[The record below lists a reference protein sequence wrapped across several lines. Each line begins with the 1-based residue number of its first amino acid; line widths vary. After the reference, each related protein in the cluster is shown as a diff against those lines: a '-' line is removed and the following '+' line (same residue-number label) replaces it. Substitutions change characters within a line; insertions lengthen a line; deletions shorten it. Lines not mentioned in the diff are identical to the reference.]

1 MSVSYLRMSLQSVI
15 SNRDD
20 GDQDDGNKGQQTVL
34 DRKHHFFMMI
44 NQLLS
49 CIYYQFITQQMDI
62 SFIRCMRVYYRRDVL
77 IHDEL
82 SHIMTL
88 LLSDIFQSTNTTT
101 AITTATKIQFILI
114 PVVYI
119 TKHYDNDNDVDIDH
133 HNHDDDDDDEGDD
146 NYELSTVL
154 AVTTTA
160 YDIHMIETEKWI
172 YSNNR

>member
-1 MSVSYLRMSLQSVI
+1 MSLQSVI
-15 SNRDD
+15 SNHDDGDHDGHNHD

-34 DRKHHFFMMI
+34 DRKHHLFMMI

-77 IHDEL
+77 IHNEL

-101 AITTATKIQFILI
+101 AITTATTATKIQFILI

-119 TKHYDNDNDVDIDH
+119 TKHYDNDDVVDIDH
-133 HNHDDDDDDEGDD
+133 DDDHEGDD
-146 NYELSTVL
+146 NNELSTVL